1 MAAAKAA
8 TFLALLALQAT
19 ASKLVAD
26 LKSLDSGSDREWKEK
41 PITKVVNLLKD
52 MKGQLE
58 TEAANDAELYDK
70 LVCWCETNDK
80 EKTKAIADGQQKS
93 KELTSAIEE
102 AKSLASTR
110 ETEIGQ
116 LNADVADLTKALEEA
131 AAIRSKENGEFTVQE
146 KDLTASITSLA
157 G

>member
-26 LKSLDSGSDREWKEK
+26 LKSLDSGSDKEWKEK

-52 MKGQLE
+52 MKAQLE

-80 EKTKAIADGQQKS
+80 EKTKAIADGEQKI
-93 KELTSAIEE
+93 A
-102 AKSLASTR
+102 
-110 ETEIGQ
+110 
-116 LNADVADLTKALEEA
+116 
-131 AAIRSKENGEFTVQE
+131 
-146 KDLTASITSLA
+146 DLTASIEELTGKSAKLNTEIASLEKEVA
-157 G
+157 KNSQALDT